1 VSSPGTVPRT
11 FLRYEVMSQF
21 PGPLRQPPASSEL
34 ATALGACRRAFIA
47 IALFSGMSNLLM
59 LTGALFMLEV
69 YDRVLPSR
77 SVPTLVALLMLV
89 ATLYAAQGVID
100 MIRGRILVRIGHS
113 LDEAMSTRVYDAI
126 VRLPLKVGSK
136 GDGTQPIRD
145 LDSVR
150 GFLSGSGPVAF
161 FDLPWMPVYLA
172 ICFLFHT
179 YIGLTALTGALV
191 LIVLTVITEVQ
202 TRRPT
207 RSATQFAVAR
217 NALLESS
224 RRNAEAITAMGMSGR
239 IARHW
244 NDLNR
249 NYVAASG
256 RASDVGG
263 GLGSISKVLRMLL
276 QSSILAVGAWLVIN
290 QQSTAGIIIAGS
302 ILGGRALAPVDLAI
316 ANWRGFVGA
325 RQSWQRLSKLLGHL
339 PAQTSPMPLKP
350 PSRSL
355 LVTNAAVAPPGQH
368 KVVCQD
374 VNFTLAA
381 GKALGV
387 LGPTASGKSSLARL
401 LVGVW
406 TAGRGTV
413 RLDGATLDQWS
424 PEALGQHIGYL
435 PQDVELFNGTVAQN
449 ISRFDDPPDADAVIA
464 AAQAAGVHDL
474 IINLPE
480 GYETMVGE
488 QGSALSAGQAQR
500 IALARALYRDPFLIV
515 LDEPNSNLDAE
526 GDEALTRAI
535 LGLRARGAITVVV
548 AHRPS
553 AIAGVDFILIMAKGR
568 QQQFG
573 PKEEI
578 LTRLAPPQAA
588 APRAL
593 KVADQGGAG

>member
-1 VSSPGTVPRT
+1 
-11 FLRYEVMSQF
+11 MSQS
-21 PGPLRQPPASSEL
+21 PGPLRTQPASSEL
-34 ATALGACRRAFIA
+34 ADALGACRRAFIA
-47 IALFSGMSNLLM
+47 IALFSGMSNILM
-59 LTGALFMLEV
+59 LSGALFMLEI

-77 SVPTLVALLMLV
+77 SLPTLVGLLILV
-89 ATLYAAQGVID
+89 AGLYGAQGLID
-100 MIRGRILVRIGHS
+100 MIRSRILVRIGHS
-113 LDEAMSTRVYDAI
+113 LDETMSSRVYDAI
-126 VRLPLKVGSK
+126 VRLPLKAGAK

-172 ICFLFHT
+172 ICFLFHV
-179 YIGLTALTGALV
+179 YLGLTALAGAIVLV
-191 LIVLTVITEVQ
+191 TLTVITEIK

-207 RSATQFAVAR
+207 RSAAQFAVAR
-217 NALLESS
+217 NTLLEAS
-224 RRNAEAITAMGMSGR
+224 RRNAEAITAMGMAGR
-239 IARHW
+239 ISKHW

-249 NYVAASG
+249 NFVASSG

-263 GLGSISKVLRMLL
+263 GLGAFSKVLRMLL
-276 QSSILAVGAWLVIN
+276 QSTILAVGAYLVID
-290 QQSTAGIIIAGS
+290 QQSTPGIMIAAS
-302 ILGGRALAPVDLAI
+302 ILGARALAPVDLAI

-325 RQSWQRLSKLLGHL
+325 RQSWQRLSRLLGHL
-339 PAQTSPMPLKP
+339 PPKAEPMALKP
-350 PSRSL
+350 PART
-355 LVTNAAVAPPGQH
+355 LVVQNAAVTPPGQH
-368 KVVCQD
+368 RIVCQD

-387 LGPTASGKSSLARL
+387 IGPTASGKSSLARM

-406 TAGRGTV
+406 APARGTV

-424 PEALGQHIGYL
+424 PEVLGRHIGYV

-449 ISRFDDPPDADAVIA
+449 ISRFEDPPDADAVIA
-464 AAQAAGVHDL
+464 AAHAAGVHDL

-480 GYETMVGE
+480 GYETVVGE

-500 IALARALYRDPFLIV
+500 VALARALYRDPFLVV

-553 AIAGVDFILIMAKGR
+553 AIAGVDYILIMAKGR

-578 LTRLAPPQAA
+578 LTRLTPPAAP
-588 APRAL
+588 PRAL
-593 KVADQGGAG
+593 KVADKGGAG

>member
-1 VSSPGTVPRT
+1 
-11 FLRYEVMSQF
+11 MSQTL
-21 PGPLRQPPASSEL
+21 GPLRQQPASSEL
-34 ATALGACRRAFIA
+34 AAALGACRRAFIA

-59 LTGALFMLEV
+59 LSGALFMLEV

-77 SVPTLVALLMLV
+77 SVPTLVALLFLV
-89 ATLYAAQGVID
+89 AALYAAQGVID
-100 MIRGRILVRIGHS
+100 MIRSRILVRVGHS
-113 LDEAMSTRVYDAI
+113 LDEAMSARVYDAI
-126 VRLPLKVGSK
+126 VRLPLKIGAK

-150 GFLSGSGPVAF
+150 GFLSGTGPVAF
-161 FDLPWMPVYLA
+161 FDLPWMPIYLG
-172 ICFLFHT
+172 ICFLFHVLL
-179 YIGLTALTGALV
+179 GLTALIGAV
-191 LIVLTVITEVQ
+191 ILITLTVMTEVQ

-207 RSATQFAVAR
+207 RSATQFAAAR
-217 NALLESS
+217 NTLLEAS
-224 RRNAEAITAMGMSGR
+224 RRNAEAITAMGMAGR
-239 IARHW
+239 ISKRW

-263 GLGSISKVLRMLL
+263 GLGAMSKVLRLLL
-276 QSSILAVGAWLVIN
+276 QSAMLAVGAWLVIN
-290 QQSTAGIIIAGS
+290 QQSTPGIIIAGS
-302 ILGGRALAPVDLAI
+302 ILGARALAPVDLAI

-325 RQSWQRLSKLLGHL
+325 RQSWQRLSRLLGHL
-339 PAQTSPMPLKP
+339 PPQTDPMPLKP

-355 LVTNAAVAPPGQH
+355 VVQNAAVAPPGQQ
-368 KVVCQD
+368 KIVCQD

-387 LGPTASGKSSLARL
+387 IGPTASGKSSLARM

-406 TAGRGTV
+406 TPGRGTV
-413 RLDGATLDQWS
+413 RLDGATFDQWS
-424 PEALGQHIGYL
+424 PEALGRHIGYV

-449 ISRFDDPPDADAVIA
+449 ISRFDEPIDADAIIA
-464 AAQAAGVHDL
+464 AAHAAGVHDL
-474 IINLPE
+474 IINLAD
-480 GYETMVGE
+480 GYETVVGE
-488 QGSALSAGQAQR
+488 HGSALSAGQAQR
-500 IALARALYRDPFLIV
+500 IALARALYRDPFLVV

-535 LGLRARGAITVVV
+535 LGLRARGAITIVV
-548 AHRPS
+548 AHRPR
-553 AIAGVDFILIMAKGR
+553 AIAGVDYILIMAKGR

-578 LTRLAPPQAA
+578 LSRITGPSP

-593 KVADQGGAG
+593 KVADQGGSG